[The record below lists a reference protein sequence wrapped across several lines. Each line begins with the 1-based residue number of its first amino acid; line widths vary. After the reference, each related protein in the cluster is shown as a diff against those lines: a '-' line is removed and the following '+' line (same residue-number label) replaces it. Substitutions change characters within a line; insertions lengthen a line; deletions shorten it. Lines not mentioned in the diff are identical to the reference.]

1 MGKAASMRVAL
12 VSVVLVGLILVSTA
26 HAARPE
32 KLPAVVSPSIAPA
45 VAEVVDA
52 AINAVDLLAG
62 FQKPPG
68 ARLPPPGGTA
78 VTGGNR
84 AKPRQ
89 IYKSKFEFKNSGKP
103 RGLTR

>member
-1 MGKAASMRVAL
+1 MRRY
-12 VSVVLVGLILVSTA
+12 VLMQVF
-26 HAARPE
+26 P
-32 KLPAVVSPSIAPA
+32 
-45 VAEVVDA
+45 
-52 AINAVDLLAG
+52 AG

-78 VTGGNR
+78 VTGGNRGNR

-103 RGLTR
+103 RGLARLPRGLTR